1 MPKIHETAIVHPG
14 AELADDVEIQPF
26 SIIEAEV
33 VLGPGCIIGPH
44 CVIGKGT
51 VMGANN
57 RTFSG
62 AQIGIPPQDL
72 KHLSDRAGKTMIGD
86 GNTFRETVT
95 VSSSTVYAGDTEE
108 KSTRIGNNC
117 LFMACVHIAHDC
129 TVGNQVIMA
138 NNSALAGH
146 VEIHDGAI
154 LGGLVGIHQ
163 FCRIGT
169 MAFIGGMAR
178 VNMDALPFMITEGH
192 PARCYG
198 PNVVGLNRAGLS
210 KDSVSLIRRMFKLL
224 YRSGLNTSQAVQEIV
239 QSIEDCHEKTVLLD
253 FITGSGR
260 GIVH

>member
-1 MPKIHETAIVHPG
+1 
-14 AELADDVEIQPF
+14 
-26 SIIEAEV
+26 
-33 VLGPGCIIGPH
+33 
-44 CVIGKGT
+44 
-51 VMGANN
+51 
-57 RTFSG
+57 
-62 AQIGIPPQDL
+62 
-72 KHLSDRAGKTMIGD
+72 
-86 GNTFRETVT
+86 
-95 VSSSTVYAGDTEE
+95 
-108 KSTRIGNNC
+108 
-117 LFMACVHIAHDC
+117 
-129 TVGNQVIMA
+129 VIMA

>member
-1 MPKIHETAIVHPG
+1 MPKIHETAIVHPH
-14 AELADDVEIQPF
+14 AVLADDVEVQPF
-26 SIIEAEV
+26 TIIEEEV
-33 VLGPGCIIGPH
+33 VLGPGCVIGPH

-51 VMGANN
+51 VMGKNN

-62 AQIGIPPQDL
+62 AQIGIAPQDL
-72 KHLSDRAGKTMIGD
+72 KHVSDAIGKTIIGD
-86 GNTFRETVT
+86 GNIFRETVT
-95 VSSSTVYAGDTEE
+95 VSSSTVYADDQEE
-108 KSTRIGNNC
+108 KCTRIGNNC
-117 LFMACVHIAHDC
+117 LFMACVHVAHDC
-129 TVGNQVIMA
+129 SVGNHVIMA

-198 PNVVGLNRAGLS
+198 PNVVGLSRAGFS
-210 KDSVSLIRRMFKLL
+210 KDSVARIRRMFKLL
-224 YRSGLNTSQAVQEIV
+224 YRSGLNTSQAVHEIE
-239 QSIEDCHEKTVLLD
+239 QSIEDGDERKLLLD
-253 FITGSGR
+253 FIAESSR
-260 GIVH
+260 GFVH